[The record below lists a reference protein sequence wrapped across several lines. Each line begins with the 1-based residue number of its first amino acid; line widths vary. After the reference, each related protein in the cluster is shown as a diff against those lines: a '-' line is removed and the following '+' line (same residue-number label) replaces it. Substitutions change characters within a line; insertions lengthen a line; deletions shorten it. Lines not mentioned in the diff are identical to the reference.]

1 MYIIYTFIY
10 LYILYI
16 FVKSLNIKWDIRNK
30 EEFRIT
36 SINSR

>member
-16 FVKSLNIKWDIRNK
+16 FVKNLSIKWDIQNK

>member
-16 FVKSLNIKWDIRNK
+16 FVKNLNIKWDIQNK